1 MWTLREGGEGQ
12 VIAPDERLAWPA
24 MFGLGAQ
31 HVLAMF
37 GSTAIVP
44 VLIGFPVST
53 TLLFSGIGT
62 LLFVLITRNRVPS
75 YTGSS
80 FAFIAPV
87 LGREGRRRH
96 ARRRSA
102 ASSSPAS
109 RSRWSA

>member
-1 MWTLREGGEGQ
+1 MWTLRQAGEGQ

-24 MFGLGAQ
+24 MLGLGGQ

-87 LGREGRRRH
+87 L
-96 ARRRSA
+96 A
-102 ASSSPAS
+102 AKADGGMPAALGGILSRAS
-109 RSRWSA
+109 RSR

>member
-1 MWTLREGGEGQ
+1 MWTLQREGQ
-12 VIAPDERLAWPA
+12 VVAPDQRLAWPA

-44 VLIGFPVST
+44 VLTGFPVSA
-53 TLLFSGIGT
+53 TLLWAGIGT
-62 LLFVLITRNRVPS
+62 LLFVLITGNRVPS

-87 LGREGRRRH
+87 L
-96 ARRRSA
+96 A
-102 ASSSPAS
+102 AKAHGGIPA
-109 RSRWSA
+109 ALGGIL

>member
-12 VIAPDERLAWPA
+12 VVAPDERLAWPA

-87 LGREGRRRH
+87 TTGG
-96 ARRRSA
+96 
-102 ASSSPAS
+102 S
-109 RSRWSA
+109 RNSIAP